1 MHAILRQWN
10 SISLRTKIT
19 GVTVL
24 MLTFGL
30 VVSGVGTMVVLRTYL
45 LQQVDSQLDQASA
58 DPSPFLG
65 PNASSTSFNIQDIT
79 SAPDDYFVG
88 LLDAS
93 GNLIVSNWADK
104 DSGTMPAALVDLDTA
119 NQLGG
124 KVFTVDSVDHSAEW
138 HAVTTMVELFGGDGF
153 GTVVIAKSLVETE
166 KTTATYL
173 SIFLAFGIGVVI
185 LGAML
190 TRLLVTSTF
199 GPLREVERTAAAIA
213 DGGDFSRRMSD
224 AMPETEVGRLNRSLN
239 TMLSRIDSAFADR
252 ARTIDQMR
260 RFVGDAS
267 HELRTPLVSV
277 RGYAELYRMGAL
289 QTPDDV
295 AQAMDRI
302 EKEAIRMGTLVEDL
316 LELARLDE
324 TRPLQLAPVD
334 LLPLSIDTA
343 SDARAASPGREVTVR
358 TPVGPPAVPF
368 SPVLEAP
375 AEEQADAPAEDAP
388 PGSAYQPLDG
398 EEQPPAGSPKPS
410 LYVSAEPREPSTGSL
425 YTTGAVEPVTP
436 TTPDPVAETLELAEA
451 LSPVIPDVPLSPAS
465 SDMASE
471 TVVAPQESAEPSAAA
486 ETTPPPAVGKPARAW
501 GLPRG
506 GSAFASGQSA
516 ARSAGSSAA
525 TPDGGAGTPADTTGP
540 IGTPAR
546 KGASASVR
554 SSANAA
560 MARLRRRPKTAGGAS
575 GDPALD
581 GTEEFAATGEIEL
594 TPAVRP
600 IVLAEENKI
609 RQVLTNLIGNALRF
623 TDADSPIELVVQ
635 VDEAAGVAMVDIVD
649 HGDGIPPQIREKI
662 FQRFWRADSSRTRE
676 TGGSGLG
683 LAIVSSIVAAHH
695 GTVQALE
702 TPGGGAT
709 FRVTLPLMDAP
720 APPAPAPL

>member
-65 PNASSTSFNIQDIT
+65 PNASSASFNIQDIT

-88 LLDAS
+88 LLDSS
-93 GNLIVSNWADK
+93 GNLIVSNWADR

-124 KVFTVDSVDHSAEW
+124 KVFTVDSVDHTAEW
-138 HAVTTMVELFGGDGF
+138 HAVTTMVELFGGDGY

-324 TRPLQLAPVD
+324 TRPLQLEPVD
-334 LLPLSIDTA
+334 LLPLSIDAA
-343 SDARAASPGREVTVR
+343 SDARAASPGRVVTVR
-358 TPVGPPAVPF
+358 TPSGPPAVPF
-368 SPVLEAP
+368 SPVLEV
-375 AEEQADAPAEDAP
+375 
-388 PGSAYQPLDG
+388 SAG
-398 EEQPPAGSPKPS
+398 EEDVDGFADVVDPADEAVTSTDAGAKPS
-410 LYVSAEPREPSTGSL
+410 LYVSAEPRDPSTGSF
-425 YTTGAVEPVTP
+425 YTTGPVEPLTP
-436 TTPDPVAETLELAEA
+436 RVDAPAVAEVDAAHVPEPADAVDDPTPDPEVPAGPPVASA
-451 LSPVIPDVPLSPAS
+451 PA
-465 SDMASE
+465 A
-471 TVVAPQESAEPSAAA
+471 
-486 ETTPPPAVGKPARAW
+486 GKPGRAW

-516 ARSAGSSAA
+516 ARSAAA
-525 TPDGGAGTPADTTGP
+525 APDGTSGAPGTATGP
-540 IGTPAR
+540 LGTPAR

-560 MARLRRRPKTAGGAS
+560 MARLRRRPKSVGGAS
-575 GDPALD
+575 GDPTLD
-581 GTEEFAATGEIEL
+581 GGDEFATGEIEL
-594 TPAVRP
+594 APAVPP

-683 LAIVSSIVAAHH
+683 LAIVSSIIAAHH

-720 APPAPAPL
+720 TPPAPTPTASTPTPTR